1 MSGGVAAGMSA
12 TGALTPVPFMSLERH
27 HAPIA
32 QELRDAFDE
41 VLGDGGFVLGRE
53 VDAFE
58 HEFAAYCGVGHCVG
72 VGSGTAALTLAL
84 LAAGIG
90 AGDEVIVPAHTFI
103 ATALAVVAAGAT
115 PVFCDVDEEH
125 RPDRHRVG
133 GGGPEPSAPRRSSP
147 STSTARSATWTRSRA
162 FADRHGLGVSSRT
175 PPRLTAPAGAAAAP
189 ARLAPPPASASTRAR
204 TSARSATVA
213 RSAPTTPRSPPAPGG
228 CATSASERKG
238 VHLEVG
244 MNERLDGV
252 QAAMLRVKLRRLDEW
267 NAARRE
273 LAAVYRGALDLA
285 ARPLAEDPRGECVYH
300 LFPVRV
306 DDRDEV
312 RRGWPSAG
320 SARGVHYWP
329 ALHRPA
335 CPSPSCP
342 RPGRDPLANA
352 EAWSEEELSLPIFP
366 ELSEQEVLSV
376 AECPRRRDRGGEMS
390 GVNASRRRH

>member
-1 MSGGVAAGMSA
+1 MSA

-58 HEFAAYCGVGHCVG
+58 QEFAAYCGVEHCVG

-84 LAAGIG
+84 LATGIG

-103 ATALAVVAAGAT
+103 ATALAVVGAGAT
-115 PVFCDVDEEH
+115 PVLCDVDEETGLL
-125 RPDRHRVG
+125 DA
-133 GGGPEPSAPRRSSP
+133 ESAAAALSEY
-147 STSTARSATWTRSRA
+147 TAAVVPVHLYGQVCDMDAITA
-162 FADRHGLGVSSRT
+162 FADRH
-175 PPRLTAPAGAAAAP
+175 RLAVVEDAAQAHGASWRGRRAGSLGAAAGFSFYPSKNLGALGDGG
-189 ARLAPPPASASTRAR
+189 AICTDDAEVAARAR
-204 TSARSATVA
+204 RL
-213 RSAPTTPRSPPAPGG
+213 RNLGQ
-228 CATSASERKG
+228 ERKG
-238 VHLEVG
+238 LHLEAGV
-244 MNERLDGV
+244 NERLDGV
-252 QAAMLRVKLRRLDEW
+252 QAAMLRVKLGRLDEW

-306 DDRDEV
+306 RDRDGIRARLAE
-312 RRGWPSAG
+312 AG
-320 SARGVHYWP
+320 VGSGVHYWP
-329 ALHRPA
+329 ALHRQPPFA
-335 CPSPSCP
+335 ELPNRAEIS
-342 RPGRDPLANA
+342 LANA
-352 EAWSEEELSLPIFP
+352 EAWSEQEISLPIFP

-376 AECPRRRDRGGEMS
+376 AESLNDAIEGE
-390 GVNASRRRH
+390 R